1 MTLYAKFVDESIIT
15 DFTVEYYKQ
24 SEDRS
29 EYNLVEE
36 DTVKVTSIVGK
47 EVSAVEKTY
56 DGYKL
61 NENSITTGAV
71 LPNGKLILRLYYD
84 IDQKTS
90 TNIDRGAYIGSDG
103 KLNFVVKDNAGR
115 VLLYYKVVSKQA
127 EAKAFYNEAVASNG
141 GNCPGY
147 FMEKSGD
154 EFKKVAN
161 ETVSGSDYVIYRFN
175 IDDKEFTD
183 WNLAQI
189 SDLGNAGT
197 NNKKANYSVKYFVQN
212 KDQNEY
218 TENKNMAV
226 TVEGTVGEAVIAT
239 KKNVVE
245 NNNVQEN
252 NGQGFTVNVKKSSLF
267 GVVKEDGSLE
277 LKVYYDRNTYAID
290 YNGLGNATHS
300 NPSTYVYG
308 NAVKLTNPV
317 GGKEFQGW
325 YLDDSYTQQ
334 ISEIAEGTLGNIVLY
349 AKFKNSQ
356 PATTKPGTTTGTG
369 EATTAPGK
377 TTKPGT
383 SVTTK
388 IKRPAKVKKLKLKK
402 KISKKSNGKFKRKIS
417 IKWKKLKGVT
427 GYQIAIRI
435 GKKGKFKV
443 VKKIKKNKRKYI
455 KSKIKPGKTYYVK
468 VRAYRKVGKKVVYGK
483 YSKAKKCKFKK

>member
-1 MTLYAKFVDESIIT
+1 M
-15 DFTVEYYKQ
+15 
-24 SEDRS
+24 
-29 EYNLVEE
+29 
-36 DTVKVTSIVGK
+36 
-47 EVSAVEKTY
+47 
-56 DGYKL
+56 
-61 NENSITTGAV
+61 
-71 LPNGKLILRLYYD
+71 
-84 IDQKTS
+84 
-90 TNIDRGAYIGSDG
+90 
-103 KLNFVVKDNAGR
+103 
-115 VLLYYKVVSKQA
+115 
-127 EAKAFYNEAVASNG
+127 
-141 GNCPGY
+141 
-147 FMEKSGD
+147 
-154 EFKKVAN
+154 
-161 ETVSGSDYVIYRFN
+161 
-175 IDDKEFTD
+175 
-183 WNLAQI
+183 
-189 SDLGNAGT
+189 
-197 NNKKANYSVKYFVQN
+197 
-212 KDQNEY
+212 
-218 TENKNMAV
+218 
-226 TVEGTVGEAVIAT
+226 
-239 KKNVVE
+239 
-245 NNNVQEN
+245 
-252 NGQGFTVNVKKSSLF
+252 
-267 GVVKEDGSLE
+267 VKEDGSLE

-317 GGKEFQGW
+317 GGEEFQGW

-334 ISEIAEGTLGNIVLY
+334 ISEIADGTLGNIVLY

-356 PATTKPGTTTGTG
+356 PATTKPAETPKPTTKPGETTNKSDDVTTKPSGTTEIPATSNPATTGNGETTKPGTTTGTG
-369 EATTAPGK
+369 EVTTAPGK